1 MVTRVKAVQY
11 GCGPIGCS
19 VVRFAAQRP
28 DIELVGAID
37 IDKNLVGRDL
47 GEVAGL
53 DKKLGVGISDDADA
67 VLSQTKPEVV
77 FLTTSSSVKKIYPQL
92 EQCARAGANVVST
105 CEELSFPFRKDPQ
118 LSTDIDKLAKANDV
132 TILGTGVNPGFLMD
146 TWPLTMTGVCQQVK
160 QIKVV
165 RVQNASSRRGPSQ
178 KKIGAG
184 CTLAEFDELVAAGT
198 LRHVGLAESIAMI
211 ASGLGWELDDISES
225 IEPVIAGSIRM
236 AMGDPIRGGRLKLY
250 FTDGEEQDITAGDL
264 GLEASQQCL
273 KEALVKGGL
282 WVIFFGF
289 GLQCLVIGCL
299 WYFKKAPDE
308 EITEVSTDHRDVD
321 TSSAKET
328 LQENQDHT
336 ELSGVWSFVILGVG
350 IGLVMHGLLS
360 FVSRMGN
367 RKQRGS

>member
-1 MVTRVKAVQY
+1 MTKVRVVQY

-53 DKKLGVGISDDADA
+53 DKKLGVSISDDADA
-67 VLSQTKPEVV
+67 VLSQTKPDVV

-105 CEELSFPFRKDPQ
+105 CEEISFPFRREPQ
-118 LSTDIDKLAKANDV
+118 LSADIDKLAKANDV

-160 QIKVV
+160 QIKAV
-165 RVQNASSRRGPSQ
+165 RVQNASSRRGPFQ

-211 ASGLGWELDDISES
+211 ASGLGWEIDDITETF
-225 IEPVIAGSIRM
+225 EPVIAKAPVKTDFVAVAPGQASGVRQV
-236 AMGDPIRGGRLKLY
+236 GKGIRGG
-250 FTDGEEQDITAGDL
+250 EELIT
-264 GLEASQQCL
+264 LEF
-273 KEALVKGGL
+273 EAAVDAAESYDAVYITGTPDMEVVIKGGTHGDIATIAMAINSASR
-282 WVIFFGF
+282 VI
-289 GLQCLVIGCL
+289 Q
-299 WYFKKAPDE
+299 APP
-308 EITEVSTDHRDVD
+308 
-321 TSSAKET
+321 
-328 LQENQDHT
+328 
-336 ELSGVWSFVILGVG
+336 
-350 IGLVMHGLLS
+350 GLVTMKDLPMVTALGT
-360 FVSRMGN
+360 
-367 RKQRGS
+367 